1 MQVTAQCA
9 QIGHA
14 QRMSAHSTSR
24 AFAWWRASRPGF
36 LLVTLFAATT
46 GIAQSQACGCGWDP
60 AAAVA
65 TVLLALLAHA
75 AINLHN
81 DVGDALGGSDAV
93 NHGRIGPFTGGSR
106 AIQDGVFSLS
116 EVQDAVKVLAGVVV
130 VGGILLAARVG
141 PALLLL
147 GLAGLALGWAY
158 SSPKVGLMN
167 RGWGELSVALAW
179 WAVVWGADLVQRHQF
194 SALAAI
200 SGVSIG
206 LLVAAVLWVAE
217 FPDAA
222 ADAQVGKHT
231 LVVRWGPDVGAVVYT
246 GAVFSAHLWVAA
258 WWWVDWLPSTAWW
271 ALGSAP
277 LSLWAAA
284 LLWRHRHQPQRL
296 RLALQCTVAAAVL
309 HGALMTAAFVAIARL
324 R

>member
-1 MQVTAQCA
+1 MQVTGPGV
-9 QIGHA
+9 ILGHA
-14 QRMSAHSTSR
+14 RGMSSSSIAR
-24 AFAWWRASRPGF
+24 AAAWLRATRPGF
-36 LLVTLFAATT
+36 LAVTLFAATT
-46 GIAQSQACGCGWDP
+46 GVAQAQACGCAWDP
-60 AAAVA
+60 VAAVA

-81 DVGDALGGSDAV
+81 DVGDAIGGSDAV
-93 NHGRIGPFTGGSR
+93 NLGRIGPFTGGSR
-106 AIQDGVFSLS
+106 AIQNGVFSVD
-116 EVQDAVKVLAGVVV
+116 EVQDAVKVLTGLVV

-147 GLAGLALGWAY
+147 GVVGLALGWAY
-158 SSPKVGLMN
+158 SSPRVGLMN
-167 RGWGELSVALAW
+167 RGWGELAVAVAW
-179 WAVVWGADLVQRHQF
+179 WAVVWGADLAQRHQF

-217 FPDAA
+217 FPDAT
-222 ADAQVGKHT
+222 ADAQVGKRT
-231 LVVRWGPDVGAVVYT
+231 LVVRWGPDISAVVYAGT
-246 GAVFSAHLWVAA
+246 VLSAHVWVAA

-277 LSLWAAA
+277 LSLLAAQQ
-284 LLWRHRHQPQRL
+284 LWQHRHQPQRL
-296 RLALQCTVAAAVL
+296 RLALQATVAAAVL
-309 HGALMTAAFVAIARL
+309 HGALMTAAFGAIARL